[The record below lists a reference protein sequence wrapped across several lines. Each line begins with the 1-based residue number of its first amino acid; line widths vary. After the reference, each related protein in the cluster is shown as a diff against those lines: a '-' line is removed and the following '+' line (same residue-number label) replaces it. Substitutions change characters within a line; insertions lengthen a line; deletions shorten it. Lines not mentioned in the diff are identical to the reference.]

1 MTTCP
6 FYYVDGPVNISIPTA
21 PSKPLYIHDVRCSE
35 GNLALVDCGFTK
47 SSDYDAVTI
56 DKHAVVKCQERKFH
70 VLDCDRYIMKYVLIV
85 QLNVKMET

>member
-6 FYYVDGPVNISIPTA
+6 FYFVDRPADTSVTMA

-35 GNLALVDCGFTK
+35 RNLALVDCGFTK

-56 DKHAVVKCQERKFH
+56 DKHAVVKCQERK
-70 VLDCDRYIMKYVLIV
+70 
-85 QLNVKMET
+85 